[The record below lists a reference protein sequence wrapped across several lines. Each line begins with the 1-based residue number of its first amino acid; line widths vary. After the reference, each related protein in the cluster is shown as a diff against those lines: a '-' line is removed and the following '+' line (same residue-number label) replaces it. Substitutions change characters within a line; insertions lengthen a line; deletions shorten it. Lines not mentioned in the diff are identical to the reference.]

1 MNAEHPD
8 CPDGRRPVRSF
19 VRREGRITSSQ
30 RRALVDLADLYRWP
44 LDGSRPDTVTGRAA
58 PLCLEVG
65 CGDGENVLAAA
76 LAAPGRDFIA
86 CEVHGPGVGHLL
98 NGIDAAAL
106 TNLRI
111 AQCDVFELLK
121 ALPAGVLSAVS
132 VFFPDPW
139 PKKRH
144 HKRRLLQ
151 AGFLAALARV
161 LAREGRLYV
170 ATDWAEYAEEVR
182 DLIAASPGW
191 INLAG
196 PGRAAPRLKAR
207 ILTKFERK
215 ALREGRA
222 ISDFVFAQR

>member
-1 MNAEHPD
+1 VNAEHPL
-8 CPDGRRPVRSF
+8 PSGTRRPVRSF
-19 VRREGRITSSQ
+19 VRREGRITTSQ
-30 RRALVDLADLYRWP
+30 RRALAELTERYRWP
-44 LDGSRPDTVTGRAA
+44 LDGSPIATVTGRAA

-76 LAAPGRDFIA
+76 RAAPERDFIA

-98 NGIDAAAL
+98 NAIDAAAL
-106 TNLRI
+106 TNIRV
-111 AQCDVFELLK
+111 AQCDVFELLS
-121 ALPAGVLSAVS
+121 ALPAGALSAVS

-151 AGFLAALARV
+151 AGFLTAIARV

-170 ATDWAEYAEEVR
+170 ATDWAEYAAEVGA
-182 DLIAASPGW
+182 LIDVSAGW

-196 PGRAAPRLKAR
+196 RGRAAPRLKAR

-215 ALREGRA
+215 AIREGRA
-222 ISDFVFAQR
+222 IADFVFAPA